1 MSSRSLITWAAMRV
15 GWHLPPAQVPP
26 PQLRPATQQLLA
38 SVRYLASQVP
48 SRPQGGQLTLDGPLS
63 TPAST
68 APPIPPL
75 PAPAS
80 PPLLPVPP
88 APPVPPVE
96 PPPPPAEPPVPP
108 VTAPPLPTEPPV
120 PP

>member
-48 SRPQGGQLTLDGPLS
+48 SRPQGGQLPLDGPLS

-68 APPIPPL
+68 APPIPP
-75 PAPAS
+75 
-80 PPLLPVPP
+80 PP
-88 APPVPPVE
+88 APPRAPGARGRAP
-96 PPPPPAEPPVPP
+96 
-108 VTAPPLPTEPPV
+108 APPRGAAAPCRAAGAARGAAGAAGHGST
-120 PP
+120 